1 MTDLIFN
8 QALMRKTRY
17 NLVLIGFIAL
27 ISSALTEAV
36 ELKYSPITLGPY
48 LDLVRQSNA
57 YINGASLDV
66 QTAMANKEAQS
77 LYQFSPSVSYNRGAY
92 QNQAPYSSYTT
103 PESST
108 YGLSFTIEGWGKR
121 GAREKLAQAQT
132 EASAVQLEKIRTSI
146 ELRALNAY
154 IDTLRLGLML
164 KSYNDALAKIKPLQA
179 ATKTADS
186 ERFLTSYKNATEKDL
201 AFSALNLLNYSGDT
215 LQDLPY
221 PRGSL
226 NFPAQQYNVEEL
238 IARGQ
243 EQRIEVLSLQ
253 SAIDVAD
260 KNVDLAMKNRNINVY
275 PYIAQTRTPQYQYSN
290 GASYTIP
297 ASPRLNTPD
306 VTLVNSGTTYSAQNS
321 ISVGITIPIPINN
334 YLQSADLVSAANQ
347 KLQYEMQLR
356 DLKAQIR
363 IQVLQ
368 AFMQYSAARD
378 MLTDA
383 QGVYESAIKYPNKS
397 PLLAIMDKRDKEGTL
412 LDAQTNHLKA
422 LVNLWRQSGSY
433 AVPTL

>member
-1 MTDLIFN
+1 
-8 QALMRKTRY
+8 
-17 NLVLIGFIAL
+17 
-27 ISSALTEAV
+27 V
-36 ELKYSPITLGPY
+36 ELKYSSITLVHY

-57 YINGASLDV
+57 YINSASLDI

-77 LYQFSPSVSYNRGAY
+77 LYQFSPNVSYNRGAY
-92 QNQAPYSSYTT
+92 QNQAPYSTYTT

-132 EASAVQLEKIRTSI
+132 EASAVQLEKIRTNV
-146 ELRALNAY
+146 ELKALNTY

-164 KSYNDALAKIKPLQA
+164 KSYNEALAKLKPLQA
-179 ATKTADS
+179 TTKTADS
-186 ERFLTSYKNATEKDL
+186 ERFLTSYKNSTEKDL

-226 NFPAQQYNVEEL
+226 NFPAQEYNVEEL
-238 IARGQ
+238 IVRGQ
-243 EQRIEVLSLQ
+243 TQRMEVLSLQ

-260 KNVDLAMKNRNINVY
+260 KNVDLAMKNRNVNVY

-290 GASYTIP
+290 GTSYTVP
-297 ASPRLNTPD
+297 ASPRLSTPD
-306 VTLVNSGTTYSAQNS
+306 VTLVSSGTTYTAQNS

-334 YLQSADLVSAANQ
+334 YLQSADLVSTANQ

-356 DLKAQIR
+356 DLKVQIR

-368 AFMQYSAARD
+368 AFMQYSIARS
-378 MLTDA
+378 MLLEA
-383 QGVYESAIKYPNKS
+383 QGAHEDAVKYPNKN
-397 PLLAIMDKRDKEGTL
+397 PALAIMDKRDKEGAL

-422 LVNLWRQSGSY
+422 LVNLWRQSGNYS
-433 AVPTL
+433 VPTL